1 VLEEFPGV
9 EVERVNVLD
18 EPERLRA
25 LGLRRYPTL
34 ACGDSVLTGFFLTR
48 RRIRKFL
55 KGLPAG

>member
-1 VLEEFPGV
+1 VLEDFPDV

-18 EPERLRA
+18 EPERLRE

-34 ACGDSVLTGFFLTR
+34 AHGDRVLTGFFLTK

-55 KGLPAG
+55 KALPAG